1 MDYLEKYAQER
12 LEKLKGMRRQC
23 VANLKGLPE
32 GKVYVK
38 KKRKTNQFY
47 KITPDGDRNGK
58 YIKAGERDVAESLVK
73 REYNEKCLNEIEKE
87 IRALEKMLKTC
98 NSENL
103 ENVISKLAPVKQ
115 TMVMKSYDES
125 MDDEEGVFTEKDEK
139 VRSKSEKI
147 IADKLNLMGIP
158 YIYELPLHLDG
169 LGYIKP
175 DFTALNPDTRE
186 ECIWEHFGMMENPEY
201 ASKAMNKLNVYAR
214 NGYTVG
220 DNLIITM
227 EGQSQPL
234 NTRNLDKV
242 IRKNLMT

>member
-47 KITPDGDRNGK
+47 KITPDGGRNGK
-58 YIKAGERDVAESLVK
+58 YIKAGERDMAESLVK

-103 ENVISKLAPVKQ
+103 ENVISKHNN
-115 TMVMKSYDES
+115 
-125 MDDEEGVFTEKDEK
+125 GC
-139 VRSKSEKI
+139 RRW
-147 IADKLNLMGIP
+147 GIQAF
-158 YIYELPLHLDG
+158 HAG
-169 LGYIKP
+169 
-175 DFTALNPDTRE
+175 
-186 ECIWEHFGMMENPEY
+186 
-201 ASKAMNKLNVYAR
+201 AR
-214 NGYTVG
+214 HRRCRGACLEFSV
-220 DNLIITM
+220 
-227 EGQSQPL
+227 
-234 NTRNLDKV
+234 
-242 IRKNLMT
+242 

>member
-87 IRALEKMLKTC
+87 IRALEKSL
-98 NSENL
+98 
-103 ENVISKLAPVKQ
+103 P
-115 TMVMKSYDES
+115 
-125 MDDEEGVFTEKDEK
+125 
-139 VRSKSEKI
+139 RSSRQWLCRWYCHEKI
-147 IADKLNLMGIP
+147 SSNNGKKKSSNL
-158 YIYELPLHLDG
+158 
-169 LGYIKP
+169 KKK
-175 DFTALNPDTRE
+175 
-186 ECIWEHFGMMENPEY
+186 C
-201 ASKAMNKLNVYAR
+201 
-214 NGYTVG
+214 
-220 DNLIITM
+220 
-227 EGQSQPL
+227 GQWL
-234 NTRNLDKV
+234 
-242 IRKNLMT
+242 

>member
-73 REYNEKCLNEIEKE
+73 REYNEKCLKEIEKE

>member
-115 TMVMKSYDES
+115 TMVMPLVLPREDFIK
-125 MDDEEGVFTEKDEK
+125 
-139 VRSKSEKI
+139 
-147 IADKLNLMGIP
+147 LMGIP

-186 ECIWEHFGMMENPEY
+186 ECVWEHFGMMENPEY

-227 EGQSQPL
+227 EGQTQPL

>member
-87 IRALEKMLKTC
+87 IRALKNAKNLQFRKPRKC
-98 NSENL
+98 NQQ
-103 ENVISKLAPVKQ
+103 ACPGQ
-115 TMVMKSYDES
+115 
-125 MDDEEGVFTEKDEK
+125 
-139 VRSKSEKI
+139 
-147 IADKLNLMGIP
+147 AD
-158 YIYELPLHLDG
+158 
-169 LGYIKP
+169 
-175 DFTALNPDTRE
+175 
-186 ECIWEHFGMMENPEY
+186 
-201 ASKAMNKLNVYAR
+201 
-214 NGYTVG
+214 NGYAACIATRRFHQTVG
-220 DNLIITM
+220 
-227 EGQSQPL
+227 
-234 NTRNLDKV
+234 R
-242 IRKNLMT
+242 RKAAT

>member
-115 TMVMKSYDES
+115 TMVMPLVLPREDFIKQWEEEKQQLKEKMWPMVMKSYDES

-147 IADKLNLMGIP
+147 IADKLYCN
-158 YIYELPLHLDG
+158 
-169 LGYIKP
+169 
-175 DFTALNPDTRE
+175 
-186 ECIWEHFGMMENPEY
+186 
-201 ASKAMNKLNVYAR
+201 
-214 NGYTVG
+214 
-220 DNLIITM
+220 
-227 EGQSQPL
+227 
-234 NTRNLDKV
+234 
-242 IRKNLMT
+242 

>member
-103 ENVISKLAPVKQ
+103 ENVISLP
-115 TMVMKSYDES
+115 
-125 MDDEEGVFTEKDEK
+125 
-139 VRSKSEKI
+139 RSSRQWLCRLYCHEKI
-147 IADKLNLMGIP
+147 SSNIGKKKSSNL
-158 YIYELPLHLDG
+158 
-169 LGYIKP
+169 KKK
-175 DFTALNPDTRE
+175 
-186 ECIWEHFGMMENPEY
+186 C
-201 ASKAMNKLNVYAR
+201 
-214 NGYTVG
+214 
-220 DNLIITM
+220 
-227 EGQSQPL
+227 GQWL
-234 NTRNLDKV
+234 
-242 IRKNLMT
+242 

>member
-98 NSENL
+98 FDDPRSIAEVL
-103 ENVISKLAPVKQ
+103 ADRTHSSVVHVIGRKIVLYRPAK
-115 TMVMKSYDES
+115 
-125 MDDEEGVFTEKDEK
+125 EEKN
-139 VRSKSEKI
+139 RKI
-147 IADKLNLMGIP
+147 I
-158 YIYELPLHLDG
+158 LP
-169 LGYIKP
+169 
-175 DFTALNPDTRE
+175 
-186 ECIWEHFGMMENPEY
+186 
-201 ASKAMNKLNVYAR
+201 
-214 NGYTVG
+214 
-220 DNLIITM
+220 
-227 EGQSQPL
+227 
-234 NTRNLDKV
+234 
-242 IRKNLMT
+242 